1 MSSEKPVDAGAP
13 APAAP
18 TAMDP
23 KRPSDEGH
31 IDHVN
36 TIATTDDIDEK
47 KPIEDVEERDYTGV
61 ARKTDPEEIK
71 LVRKLDWRI
80 MVSNGTLDS
89 C

>member
-1 MSSEKPVDAGAP
+1 MSSEKPVEAGAP

-23 KRPSDEGH
+23 KRTSNEGH

-36 TIATTDDIDEK
+36 TIATNDDDIDEK
-47 KPIEDVEERDYTGV
+47 KPIEDDGERDYTGV

-80 MVSNGTLDS
+80 MVSNAS
-89 C
+89 R